1 MYSQVS
7 HNSHDVGAIVGTEH
21 EKNVCARSS
30 MDRAS
35 DFGSEGWEF
44 EPLRA
49 YLFKW
54 IYLCRKRIYSI
65 EILLRR

>member
-49 YLFKW
+49 YLLKW
-54 IYLCRKRIYSI
+54 KVSI
-65 EILLRR
+65 QERVKPY